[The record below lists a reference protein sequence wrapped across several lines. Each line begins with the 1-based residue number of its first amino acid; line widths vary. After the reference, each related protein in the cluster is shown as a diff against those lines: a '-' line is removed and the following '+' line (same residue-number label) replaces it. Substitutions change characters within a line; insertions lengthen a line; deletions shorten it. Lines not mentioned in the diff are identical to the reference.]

1 MMMVMDDGC
10 EIIINI
16 MMMGRGHAL
25 CWPSCLATSSMV
37 DTSVSIPFKAVV
49 RGVVYAVARRKIQ

>member
-1 MMMVMDDGC
+1 MDVR
-10 EIIINI
+10 EIIINNNII